1 MFWSGAL
8 FGDYYFLLV
17 QVLLGGFDIVLV
29 TLYLAQH
36 DSRVQERAIRRSLLH
51 YKNRFALY
59 CIALYCIVYTAIVG
73 QVCTFKL
80 PKTSKLT
87 TVLRKF

>member
-51 YKNRFALY
+51 Y
-59 CIALYCIVYTAIVG
+59 TAIVG

-80 PKTSKLT
+80 LKTSKLT